1 MSLSSIRAS
10 RRRSAILPTLVI
22 VAILIVVFAVFTSVW
37 TDRLWYGS
45 FGFGSVFSTML
56 LTRVG
61 LFVSFGL
68 IMATFIVANAAI
80 AYRLRP
86 RLGAQVPTSPLL
98 ERYRELLESRFVW
111 VLVALG
117 VIVGLF
123 AGGAASGHVL
133 EYLAWQNSTP
143 FGISSPRFGLDVG
156 FFVFAYP
163 WWRFVLSFLFAALV
177 FSAIVAAIVYSAEGS
192 KGYYCRER
200 MSLVACW

>member
-1 MSLSSIRAS
+1 MSLSSLRVG

-22 VAILIVVFAVFTSVW
+22 VAIMIVAFAVLTSLW

-45 FGFGSVFSTML
+45 FGYAPVFSKML
-56 LTRVG
+56 LTRIG

-68 IMATFIVANAAI
+68 IMATCVVANAAI

-111 VLVALG
+111 VLVAIGAL
-117 VIVGLF
+117 VGLF

-133 EYLAWQNSTP
+133 EYQAWQNATP
-143 FGISSPRFGLDVG
+143 FNIT
-156 FFVFAYP
+156 
-163 WWRFVLSFLFAALV
+163 
-177 FSAIVAAIVYSAEGS
+177 
-192 KGYYCRER
+192 
-200 MSLVACW
+200 